1 MNIPSVSLR
10 DRLGGH
16 PLRGQVRR
24 VGERGADAYHV
35 HAAANHFLSHGKAA
49 DAPGDH
55 DRHLCHGANVLREF
69 QKVRLAGQR
78 TAIASLTCFTRIA
91 IVMSFVRRGLST
103 QEIPPNTVLVGLS
116 LFLTVFIME
125 PTLSK
130 LNDQALI
137 PYLNGKMSGIEAIR
151 RGTEIHKSF
160 MLRQT
165 RKHDLALF
173 AHLSQ
178 AGPIES
184 PKETPIT
191 VLIPAFMIS
200 ELKTAFVMG
209 FCIYIPFLLVD
220 LVVSTVLMS
229 MGMMMMPPVI
239 ISTPF
244 KILLF
249 VLADGWHLVSLSL
262 SQSFG

>member
-1 MNIPSVSLR
+1 MSNFEQAAERMVDSGFLQNLSPPLQMALFLGSLV
-10 DRLGGH
+10 LL
-16 PLRGQVRR
+16 P
-24 VGERGADAYHV
+24 
-35 HAAANHFLSHGKAA
+35 AAL
-49 DAPGDH
+49 
-55 DRHLCHGANVLREF
+55 
-69 QKVRLAGQR
+69 
-78 TAIASLTCFTRIA
+78 ASLTCFTRIA

-103 QEIPPNTVLVGLS
+103 QEIPPNTVLIGLS
-116 LFLTVFIME
+116 LFLTIFIME

-130 LNDQALI
+130 LNDNAIL
-137 PYLNGKMSGIEAIR
+137 PYLNGEISGLESFR
-151 RGTEIHKSF
+151 RGVEIHKGF

-173 AHLSQ
+173 AQMSRSN
-178 AGPIES
+178 PIQT
-184 PKETPIT
+184 PQDTPIS
-191 VLIPAFMIS
+191 VLIPAFIIS

-220 LVVSTVLMS
+220 MVVSTVLMS

-249 VLADGWHLVSLSL
+249 VLADGWHLVCLSL

>member
-1 MNIPSVSLR
+1 MSNF
-10 DRLGGH
+10 
-16 PLRGQVRR
+16 
-24 VGERGADAYHV
+24 EHV
-35 HAAANHFLSHGKAA
+35 A
-49 DAPGDH
+49 
-55 DRHLCHGANVLREF
+55 E
-69 QKVRLAGQR
+69 RLAESGYLQNLSPPLQM
-78 TAIASLTCFTRIA
+78 ALFLGSLVLLPAALSCLTCFTRIA

-103 QEIPPNTVLVGLS
+103 QEIPPNTVLIGLS
-116 LFLTVFIME
+116 LFLTIFIME
-125 PTLSK
+125 PTLTK
-130 LNDQALI
+130 LNDAAVL
-137 PYLNGKMSGIEAIR
+137 PYLNGEITGLDAIR
-151 RGTEIHKSF
+151 RGVDIHKTF

-173 AHLSQ
+173 AQ
-178 AGPIES
+178 MAKTGPIQT
-184 PKETPIT
+184 PKDTPIS
-191 VLIPAFMIS
+191 VLIPAFIIS

-220 LVVSTVLMS
+220 MVVSTVLMS

>member
-1 MNIPSVSLR
+1 MS
-10 DRLGGH
+10 
-16 PLRGQVRR
+16 
-24 VGERGADAYHV
+24 
-35 HAAANHFLSHGKAA
+35 
-49 DAPGDH
+49 
-55 DRHLCHGANVLREF
+55 NVET
-69 QKVRLAGQR
+69 VAERLAESGLLQNLSPPLQM
-78 TAIASLTCFTRIA
+78 AIFLGSLVLLPAALSCLTCFTRIA

-103 QEIPPNTVLVGLS
+103 QEIPPNTVLIGLS
-116 LFLTVFIME
+116 LFLTIFIME

-130 LNDQALI
+130 LNEKSVL
-137 PYLNGKMSGIEAIR
+137 PYLNGEVTGIEAIR
-151 RGTEIHKSF
+151 RGIEIHKGF

-173 AHLSQ
+173 AHMSKS
-178 AGPIES
+178 GPIQT
-184 PKETPIT
+184 PQDTPIS
-191 VLIPAFMIS
+191 VLIPAFIIS

>member
-1 MNIPSVSLR
+1 MDQFEQVAEKLAESGFLQNLSPPLQMALFLGSLV
-10 DRLGGH
+10 LL
-16 PLRGQVRR
+16 P
-24 VGERGADAYHV
+24 AI
-35 HAAANHFLSHGKAA
+35 LS
-49 DAPGDH
+49 
-55 DRHLCHGANVLREF
+55 C
-69 QKVRLAGQR
+69 
-78 TAIASLTCFTRIA
+78 LTCFTRIA

-103 QEIPPNTVLVGLS
+103 QEIPPNTVLIGLS
-116 LFLTVFIME
+116 LFLTAFIME

-130 LNDQALI
+130 LNEQSVL
-137 PYLNGKMSGIEAIR
+137 PYLNGQISGLDAMR
-151 RGTEIHKSF
+151 RGIEIHKGF

-173 AHLSQ
+173 LHMAKS
-178 AGPIES
+178 GPVQS
-184 PKETPIT
+184 PKDTPIT
-191 VLIPAFMIS
+191 VLIPAFIIS

-220 LVVSTVLMS
+220 MVVSTVLMS